1 MPLLN
6 VTVKNFK
13 QTGILPTDSTSLQQD
28 QTTGASSPAYTTL
41 AKSALITLTPN
52 AADAPNDAGGEGY
65 WTIGTN
71 NITIG
76 GITGQASG
84 YWLWYGPEIGSGE
97 TGSQGGYWCHSSNKL
112 KDTEYD
118 PGGGASGGFG
128 NFNGQYCHW
137 VGGTFTCVD
146 SSYSYKIGHDFWK
159 YHLKGVSG
167 GEPYEPTHG
176 LSQTYYRH
184 WNREE
189 LQDIYDSATSA
200 MLEST
205 DYTTAGVPYGVL
217 EQALDNWS
225 PHIHSI
231 VAVNSMPLL
240 GTNASNFKAQQG
252 NKVFIIVILNDGV
265 TGQDIIDAGGVL
277 TVDIDGGP
285 EFIEFDIP
293 VPENDDWDI
302 DDLDIG
308 TTSEW
313 FEQTN
318 DDSTN
323 IDFEDGDDAD
333 EIIDDGNFVNEI
345 IDLSLDGYDDGE
357 ADADLTV
364 DTSGDE
370 NGDGWGDAG
379 LTDDAIDGEE
389 VNNTTDYDS
398 VAEDDSNR

>member
-1 MPLLN
+1 
-6 VTVKNFK
+6 
-13 QTGILPTDSTSLQQD
+13 
-28 QTTGASSPAYTTL
+28 
-41 AKSALITLTPN
+41 
-52 AADAPNDAGGEGY
+52 
-65 WTIGTN
+65 
-71 NITIG
+71 
-76 GITGQASG
+76 
-84 YWLWYGPEIGSGE
+84 
-97 TGSQGGYWCHSSNKL
+97 
-112 KDTEYD
+112 
-118 PGGGASGGFG
+118 
-128 NFNGQYCHW
+128 
-137 VGGTFTCVD
+137 
-146 SSYSYKIGHDFWK
+146 
-159 YHLKGVSG
+159 
-167 GEPYEPTHG
+167 
-176 LSQTYYRH
+176 
-184 WNREE
+184 
-189 LQDIYDSATSA
+189 
-200 MLEST
+200 
-205 DYTTAGVPYGVL
+205 
-217 EQALDNWS
+217 
-225 PHIHSI
+225 
-231 VAVNSMPLL
+231 MPLL